1 MSWDALSYVTNKKT
15 KVGNSTA
22 KLVLIFLANYADEN
36 FQSFPSIGVLAEL
49 CESNERT
56 IKRALTLLHQKKIIE
71 IKERF
76 TMDGKQTSNL
86 YTILIRG
93 DKNEGVGVTK
103 SDPNTIN
110 INKTILNKQRGDKKY
125 PPDFEQFWQAYPRHD
140 GSKKSAYKIWSN
152 AISREIDVEVLLLKT
167 IRFKV
172 KNTHTEK
179 RYIPHAT
186 TWLNQ
191 KRWET
196 IDIEKPQTTKNQIAG

>member
-56 IKRALTLLHQKKIIE
+56 IKRALTLLHKKKIIE

-76 TMDGKQTSNL
+76 TTDGKQTSNL

-93 DKNEGVGVTK
+93 DKNEGVGVTN

-125 PPDFEQFWQAYPRHD
+125 PPDFEEFWDVYPRND
-140 GSKKSAYKIWSN
+140 GSKKKAFILWEK
-152 AISREIDVEVLLLKT
+152 AIDQEIDKRELFLKVC
-167 IRFKV
+167 RFKH
-172 KNTHTEK
+172 NNLNTEK
-179 RYIPHAT
+179 KYIPHAT
-186 TWLNQ
+186 TWLYQ

-196 IDIEKPQTTKNQIAG
+196 ISIEKPQTTKNQIAG